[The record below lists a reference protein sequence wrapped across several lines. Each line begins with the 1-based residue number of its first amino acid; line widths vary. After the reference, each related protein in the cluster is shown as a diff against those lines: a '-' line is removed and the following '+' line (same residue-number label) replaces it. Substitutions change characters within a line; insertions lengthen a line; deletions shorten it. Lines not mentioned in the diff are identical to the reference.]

1 MQTET
6 TDEPAPLAKD
16 VLTEA
21 MFLLDGAGLQS
32 PQADARTLL
41 AYVLDID
48 LGKLVMVDE
57 VSKSDRRDFLR
68 LVDRRATG
76 TPLQHITGVAHFRT
90 VDVAVGR
97 GVFVPRP
104 ETEVMTG
111 WAIER
116 LTEITAAGRVP
127 RVVELCC
134 GSGAIS
140 LALAAEVPAVTG
152 PDGERHEPEVHAV
165 ELFGEAMQWATKN
178 LTGSGVSLY
187 QADMADA
194 LGELDGTCDLVIANP
209 PYIPLAAYE
218 GVPEEVRRNDPEV
231 ALFSGEDGLDAMRVL
246 SGVAARLL
254 KPGGLVCAEH
264 AELQEDTAPQVFVDR
279 GEFHT
284 VRDHRDLNDR
294 PRFVTAIRN

>member
-1 MQTET
+1 MDLMESET
-6 TDEPAPLAKD
+6 AGDAKTL
-16 VLTEA
+16 LTEA

-41 AYVLDID
+41 AYVLGID
-48 LGKLVMVDE
+48 LGKLVLVDE
-57 VSKSDRRDFLR
+57 VSDSDRRAFLR

-90 VDVAVGR
+90 IDVAVGR

-111 WAIER
+111 WAVER
-116 LTEITAAGRVP
+116 LTEITRTGRAP

-140 LALAAEVPAVTG
+140 LALAAEVPPASG
-152 PDGERHEPEVHAV
+152 PDGEQPVEIHAV
-165 ELFGEAMQWATKN
+165 ELSGDAMQWATRN
-178 LTGSGVSLY
+178 LEGSGVSLY

-264 AELQEDTAPQVFVDR
+264 AELQEASAPQVFVDQ
-279 GEFHT
+279 GQWHT

-294 PRFVTAIRN
+294 PRFVTALRN